1 MPPRPQPLAETAG
14 HTLRRE
20 AEMTAST
27 ESDKAKFKNVIRS
40 TDVEAPMPI
49 DDYLRSLDQMIVDI
63 CQTRDQLI
71 PSIAAGQA
79 PRDVIRRLAMEFYY
93 LGRWMTPD
101 FAMFIANAPDA
112 YSLTMEHS
120 EHYAHWCQNFADE
133 AGFLRDSNH
142 VLMKWEWCQMMGITA
157 EELEAY
163 TPLPETISV
172 TFTMLYYVR
181 RSYEEGLAV
190 FGYAGERLA
199 AKSGY
204 AKALYEGLRDRYGM
218 TVKNFEVHAYAEP
231 DHGDKAEALFRKVA
245 ITASIQRRCR
255 EAIRNCMLV
264 RDART
269 RALNA
274 WLG

>member
-1 MPPRPQPLAETAG
+1 MTTAEQPK
-14 HTLRRE
+14 R
-20 AEMTAST
+20 
-27 ESDKAKFKNVIRS
+27 DFKNVIR
-40 TDVEAPMPI
+40 TTHIEEALPI
-49 DDYLRSLDQMIVDI
+49 DTYLRSVDQMIADI
-63 CQTRDQLI
+63 CQTRDRLI
-71 PSIAAGQA
+71 PAIAAGTA
-79 PRDVIRRLAMEFYY
+79 SREVIRRLAMEFYY
-93 LGRWMTPD
+93 LGKWMTPD
-101 FAMFIANAPDA
+101 FAVFIANAPDA

-133 AGFLRDSNH
+133 AGYLRDPNH

-157 EELEAY
+157 EELDAY

-204 AKALYEGLRDRYGM
+204 AKQLYEGLKARYGLE
-218 TVKNFEVHAYAEP
+218 VKNFEVHAYAEP

-245 ITASIQRRCR
+245 ITANVQRRCR
-255 EAIRNCMLV
+255 EAIRNTMLV

-269 RALNA
+269 KALNR
-274 WLG
+274 WLE

>member
-1 MPPRPQPLAETAG
+1 MPPRPQPLAESAG

-20 AEMTAST
+20 AEMTTSA

-63 CQTRDQLI
+63 CQTRDKLI

-133 AGFLRDSNH
+133 AGFLRDPNH

-264 RDART
+264 REART